1 MGGFGDFGGYDFGNV
16 ASSLRADLPETPWV
30 LPATPAYSLDIPRVS
45 AETPGLGGGGDYN
58 LGNVSRTLY
67 GGGGGGGEGGGD
79 WWSKLKS
86 GASTFGDVARAAL
99 PFASLGATGVGIAS
113 SIQARNQAAEQ
124 NKIFGRAEKLAEQTA
139 GQAAGAAA
147 PLTQFGSDALAKAQR
162 GEIPAPMQ
170 AMIDQW
176 KQGAKAQMHE
186 YLASIGQGD
195 SQALAQ
201 MDAEIDKQGVA
212 MAAQMLQQEISQ
224 GAGALTGAAGALTG
238 AGQVAGQVGA
248 RAAGQTGDLERLI
261 FEANRQLAA
270 VTGAA
275 G

>member
-1 MGGFGDFGGYDFGNV
+1 MGDSGVFDFGVPDDYSSVARGAFPSNFTLPSYTPPAGDTSSFGDIARNVGGGIKSV
-16 ASSLRADLPETPWV
+16 AS
-30 LPATPAYSLDIPRVS
+30 
-45 AETPGLGGGGDYN
+45 G
-58 LGNVSRTLY
+58 
-67 GGGGGGGEGGGD
+67 
-79 WWSKLKS
+79 
-86 GASTFGDVARAAL
+86 FGDVAKAAL

-124 NKIFGRAEKLAEQTA
+124 NRIMGRAEKLQERTA
-139 GQAAGAAA
+139 GEAASAAA

-170 AMIDQW
+170 ALIDQW
-176 KQGAKAQMHE
+176 KQGAKAQMHQ

-195 SQALAQ
+195 SQTLAQ

-238 AGQVAGQVGA
+238 AGQVAGQVGQ